1 MQYDN
6 NKDILFI
13 HIPRTGGR
21 SIQQI
26 MIDSHPV
33 VTANTPNFIHAD
45 YETGVNLERLKY
57 GNDWRK
63 AWKFA
68 VVRNPYAIE
77 VSKWKT
83 RANLLKARIKRDI
96 THFTFKHFIDKTIKF
111 RNTDTG
117 NVSNTTCNSTYPSC
131 SCEFSNTASPYYIDT
146 GGNTDCRAIIDAYN
160 NETMGVDSGQVTKT
174 FFNKGNLSIVKKGL
188 RNGQIGFI
196 TTKTGVVVAN
206 TILFNE
212 NLQSEW
218 ATKVANIK
226 GYTNTIP
233 YVIGN
238 TSVQKPDYREYYKD
252 NGVANTEMIQ
262 LVANNYELD
271 IDHLHYS
278 WHMGPN
284 TIPTAAWSTT
294 IDVSSYPQYNFGM
307 GGAGISPAEANAVI
321 KNEGQISSSDFEAAV
336 TSNNFLALH
345 HNFIHQNSNKSN
357 GYISII

>member
-1 MQYDN
+1 MQYDK

-21 SIQQI
+21 SIQQT

-68 VVRNPYAIE
+68 VVRNPYSIE
-77 VSKWKT
+77 VSNWKY
-83 RANLLKARIKRDI
+83 RGNILKSLVKRDI
-96 THFTFKHFIDKTIKF
+96 ANFTFKHFIDNTIKF
-111 RNTDTG
+111 RNTDSGNFT
-117 NVSNTTCNSTYPSC
+117 NVSCNSTYPSC
-131 SCEFSNTASPYYIDT
+131 SCEFSNTASPFYIDT
-146 GGNTDCRAIIDAYN
+146 EGNTDCRAILNAYN
-160 NETMGVDSGQVTKT
+160 NDTLGMNTGDYIKT
-174 FFNKGNLSIVKKGL
+174 IFNKDNLLIVKKGL
-188 RNGQIGFI
+188 RNGQLGFI

-212 NLQSEW
+212 NLESEW

-271 IDHLHYS
+271 IDHLHYT

-294 IDVSSYPQYNFGM
+294 IDVSSYPQFNFGM
-307 GGAGISPAEANAVI
+307 GGAGVSPAQANAVL
-321 KNEGQISSSDFEAAV
+321 KQEGDIDNDTFQTTIE
-336 TSNNFLALH
+336 SNTFLAAH
-345 HNFIHQNSNKSN
+345 HNFIHEYSNKSN
-357 GYISII
+357 GYITII